1 MPFGAG
7 GRSGTLKC
15 ESEFRIFVL
24 IMKKDIIPLAIVTG
38 AAHRL
43 GRVFAHTLAKQGY
56 AILLHYNNSVD
67 AAEATASALRSLGVE
82 VILAQANLAD
92 TDSALG
98 LFGVVDSSPHPLRVL
113 VNSAAT
119 MQPADARTLSLPD
132 WDATMDLN
140 LRAPFFLAQQAQIR
154 MSEAGGGLIVNIT
167 DVGAEKVWSKFP
179 DYVVSKAALQSLTK
193 ILARSFAPSVRVNAI
208 APGLTLPADDFPTEE
223 WERLVERIPLKR
235 PAHMS
240 EIASALEFL
249 LKNEYI
255 TGQTITVD
263 GGYSLL

>member
-1 MPFGAG
+1 
-7 GRSGTLKC
+7 
-15 ESEFRIFVL
+15 
-24 IMKKDIIPLAIVTG
+24 MKKNNISLALVTG

-43 GRVFAHTLAKQGY
+43 GRVFARTLAKQGY
-56 AILLHYNNSVD
+56 AILLHYNSSVD
-67 AAEATASALRSLGVE
+67 AADSTASALRSLGAE
-82 VILAQANLAD
+82 VILAQADLAD
-92 TDSALG
+92 ADSALG
-98 LFGVVDSSPHPLRVL
+98 LFSVVDSSPHPLRVL

-119 MQPADARTLSLPD
+119 MQPADARTLTLPD
-132 WDATMDLN
+132 WDATMNLN
-140 LRAPFFLAQQAQIR
+140 LRTPFFLAQQAQIR

-193 ILARSFAPSVRVNAI
+193 VLARSFAPSVRVNAI
-208 APGLTLPADDFPTEE
+208 APGLVLPAHNFPAEE
-223 WERLVERIPLKR
+223 WERLIERIPLKR
-235 PAHMS
+235 PADMS